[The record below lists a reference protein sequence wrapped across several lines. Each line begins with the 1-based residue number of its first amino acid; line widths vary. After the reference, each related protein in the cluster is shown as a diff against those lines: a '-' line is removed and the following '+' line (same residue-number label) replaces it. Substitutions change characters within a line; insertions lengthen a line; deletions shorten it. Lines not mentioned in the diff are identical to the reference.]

1 MQACKLWAS
10 GEITFSVVP
19 KPGCV
24 VESPGELF
32 KDPTRPP
39 SRLFYQN
46 PRPFQHLRFCSP
58 DAHRGPDLSGV
69 VSVLW
74 RKRLRGVGA
83 DGGNGEVA
91 ASTLW
96 AMLVL
101 VCVAERVPEEQGGEN
116 KGKPLPDITSL
127 LYSAVLRLYMLL
139 VLIVLF
145 LMECTLQGK

>member
-58 DAHRGPDLSGV
+58 DAHPGSWFV
-69 VSVLW
+69 WCS
-74 RKRLRGVGA
+74 LRGLEEAVTGCRSWAGQWRGGCKRTLSDVGA
-83 DGGNGEVA
+83 RVGGREGSRRARGRKSRETSPRHNF
-91 ASTLW
+91 T
-96 AMLVL
+96 
-101 VCVAERVPEEQGGEN
+101 
-116 KGKPLPDITSL
+116 PLFCCLETIHADSL
-127 LYSAVLRLYMLL
+127 NS
-139 VLIVLF
+139 IVLNG
-145 LMECTLQGK
+145 MYSSR